1 MKIAALEPIGLDREN
16 LGKLGR
22 RFTDAGHLFVPFF
35 DRVEDKLALIE
46 RAAGADAVILSN
58 IPLGREF
65 VESCPDLRMISTAF
79 TGYDHIDAA
88 ACRERGIVVS
98 NAAGYATTAVGE
110 LAVAMMIDLLRKIT
124 ALDPATRRG
133 GTRSGFLG
141 AELSGKTVGL
151 VGTGEIGRNVARLL
165 KAFGCRVI
173 AYDRIPRE
181 TEDVA
186 SVSME
191 DLLRISDIVS
201 LHVPLTDETRGL
213 IGKKELAMM
222 KPSALLVNTARG
234 GVVDNAAL
242 AKALREGIIAGAA
255 LDVFDMEPPL
265 PEGYPLRDAPNTVLT
280 PHIGYATR
288 EAIVKRAE
296 IAAEN
301 VTAWIAGKPANRV
314 I

>member
-1 MKIAALEPIGLDREN
+1 
-16 LGKLGR
+16 
-22 RFTDAGHLFVPFF
+22 
-35 DRVEDKLALIE
+35 
-46 RAAGADAVILSN
+46 
-58 IPLGREF
+58 
-65 VESCPDLRMISTAF
+65 
-79 TGYDHIDAA
+79 
-88 ACRERGIVVS
+88 
-98 NAAGYATTAVGE
+98 
-110 LAVAMMIDLLRKIT
+110 
-124 ALDPATRRG
+124 
-133 GTRSGFLG
+133 
-141 AELSGKTVGL
+141 
-151 VGTGEIGRNVARLL
+151 
-165 KAFGCRVI
+165 
-173 AYDRIPRE
+173 
-181 TEDVA
+181 
-186 SVSME
+186 
-191 DLLRISDIVS
+191 
-201 LHVPLTDETRGL
+201 
-213 IGKKELAMM
+213 M